1 MKRLTLAIPLLIVPV
16 VAVAQPVQQSSQAA
30 FASSLAANLSGA
42 LGELDKANQ
51 KIAELQ
57 KENDALKASATA
69 PKTTEPGKH

>member
-1 MKRLTLAIPLLIVPV
+1 MRVALAAALLLAPV
-16 VAVAQPVQQSSQAA
+16 AAVAQPVQISPQQA

-57 KENDALKASATA
+57 KENDALKAIPAKPTV
-69 PKTTEPGKH
+69 PDKH